1 MERTI
6 LSDEEKIKKA
16 IEISQR
22 RNLRNNTQ
30 RIPVREK
37 SKKVNFGI
45 FKRIILQLVICTLIY
60 IIFYLITSTN
70 YIFSQDFIKKANEIL
85 NYDIN
90 IEQLYSN
97 IKTYI
102 EKLNKEMNF
111 TQNDNNEN
119 LISIQNKINT
129 INIVNTEKTGQ
140 ITNQILNEAIIN
152 NESIAKEEKKSQME
166 LDAEEVKKKCK
177 FVIPLNGTI
186 TSEFGE
192 RETTSKIVSSN
203 HIGIDIAAKEGTK
216 IKSAMNGEV
225 LEATENSEYGK
236 FIKILKDD
244 VMTVYAHCK
253 RIKVSKGDKVKKGDV
268 IATVGSTGNST
279 GPHLHF
285 EVRLSDRF
293 INPRYVIKF

>member
-102 EKLNKEMNF
+102 ENLNKEMNF

-225 LEATENSEYGK
+225 IEATENSEYGK